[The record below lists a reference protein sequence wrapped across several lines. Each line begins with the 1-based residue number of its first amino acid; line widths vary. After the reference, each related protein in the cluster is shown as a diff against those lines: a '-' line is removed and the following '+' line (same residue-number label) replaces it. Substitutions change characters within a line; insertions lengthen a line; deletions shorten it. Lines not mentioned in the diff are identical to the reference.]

1 MARDREYNRLLVGA
15 AVLAAVLQWSCQDRP
30 GPAETGIEG
39 TTVVLVRHAEKAD
52 DSRDAVLSPAGEER
66 AELLARML
74 MHSGVRSLLASEF
87 QRTQQTLRPL
97 AEALGLPIRIIP
109 ADQPQ
114 EALAVAL
121 RGNRGQVTVIASHT
135 DRIPVFLRELA
146 GVEIE
151 PIREDEYNRLYIVT
165 MLAPGKGRVLEL
177 RYGEGEVR
185 PPERSE
191 PLAPFP
197 DPPASSGEAGTNGG

>member
-1 MARDREYNRLLVGA
+1 MTVWRGLTATLVLVLSAGCGGGGA
-15 AVLAAVLQWSCQDRP
+15 PA
-30 GPAETGIEG
+30 GPGIEG
-39 TTVVLVRHAEKAD
+39 TTVILVRHAEKAD
-52 DSRDAVLSPAGEER
+52 DSRDPELSAAGQAR

-74 MHSGVRSLLASEF
+74 MHADVRGLLASEF

-97 AEALGLPIRIIP
+97 AEALGLPIRIVP

-114 EALAVAL
+114 EALAVAV
-121 RGNRGQVTVIASHT
+121 RGNRGHSTVIASHS
-135 DRIPVFLRELA
+135 DRIPVLLRELA

-151 PIREDEYNRLYIVT
+151 PIAEDEYNRLYVVT
-165 MLAPGKGRVLEL
+165 MLDKGKVRVLEL

-185 PPERSE
+185 PPERKE

-197 DPPASSGEAGTNGG
+197 DAPGSGTQTGQD